1 MTWASG
7 SQTVRKLGPS
17 SDRSPAN
24 GGSAMSGL
32 GDKVARGI
40 NAFVENPVTNLVKGV
55 ALTLIG
61 LSDASHTFRGDVAH
75 GQFRVG
81 HGLILIG
88 LFSILGA
95 LPHLIDG
102 LEAGARYVELREKT
116 QEKEEV
122 DNP

>member
-1 MTWASG
+1 
-7 SQTVRKLGPS
+7 
-17 SDRSPAN
+17 
-24 GGSAMSGL
+24 MSGL

-40 NAFVENPVTNLVKGV
+40 NSFVENPVTNLLKGL
-55 ALTLIG
+55 ALVLIG
-61 LSDASHTFRGDVAH
+61 LSDAAHTFRGDVAH

-95 LPHLIDG
+95 LPHLIEG
-102 LEAGARYVELREKT
+102 LEAGARYLELRE
-116 QEKEEV
+116 EKDRANEEV

>member
-1 MTWASG
+1 
-7 SQTVRKLGPS
+7 
-17 SDRSPAN
+17 
-24 GGSAMSGL
+24 MSGF

-40 NAFVENPVTNLVKGV
+40 TSFVENPVTNLVKGV
-55 ALTLIG
+55 ALVLIG

-88 LFSILGA
+88 VFSILGA
-95 LPHLIDG
+95 LPHLIEG
-102 LEAGARYVELREKT
+102 LEAGARYLELREQKD
-116 QEKEEV
+116 QPKEA